1 MPEKTIDW
9 LKKHSPLMS
18 VGAISANLMRLEED
32 IRLLEKNNVGFL
44 HFDVMDG
51 HFAPQLTVGA
61 PFVKAVKTVL
71 YKDVH
76 LMISN
81 PLEKI
86 PEFVAAGADMIT
98 LHVESCLHAHRALQ
112 QMRDMKNVNDES
124 RGIVRGIALNPGTP
138 LSSIE
143 ELLEEVEIVFLVAVN
158 PGFPSQKFIGATM
171 DKMKRLRQMI
181 QDAQKSVHT
190 GIDGGVTRGNF
201 ADVAAMG
208 ADIIVTGSAIF
219 DGKQP
224 AMNIA
229 YMQGILKDTSSNRP
243 LSGGH

>member
-1 MPEKTIDW
+1 MPEKTVDW
-9 LKKHSPLMS
+9 LKEHSPLLS
-18 VGAISANLMRLEED
+18 VGVISANMMRLEED
-32 IRLLEKNNVGFL
+32 IHLLEKNNVNLL

-51 HFAPQLTVGA
+51 HFAPPLTVGHA
-61 PFVKAVKTVL
+61 FVKAIKTFL

-86 PEFVAAGADMIT
+86 PDYVAAGADMIT

-112 QMRDMKNVNDES
+112 QMRDMKNVNDDT

-143 ELLEEVEIVFLVAVN
+143 DLLEEVEIVFLVAVN
-158 PGFPSQKFIGATM
+158 PGFPSQKFLETTKGKI
-171 DKMKRLRQMI
+171 KRLRRMI
-181 QDAQKSVHT
+181 QETQKMVLI
-190 GIDGGVTRGNF
+190 GLDGGITRANF
-201 ADVAAMG
+201 ADIASTG
-208 ADIIVTGSAIF
+208 ADIIVTGSAVF

-224 AMNIA
+224 AENIA
-229 YMQGILKDTSSNRP
+229 YMQNVLQKK
-243 LSGGH
+243 